1 MFVLG
6 LAAAVSLLGSA
17 PAFADCAAPYTSDN
31 VLEDLGN
38 VESFLLNANND
49 AASAA
54 AKGMQ
59 SKIGCLTE
67 VLPPII
73 LGRAYR
79 GMGAGLYVGGDLTR
93 SKDWFATAISIDPTF
108 EYGTQ
113 DLPADHPVLSIYSDV
128 KRVGLD
134 PVVTVEG
141 KSFVPGVHYL
151 DGKKIVTPAAA
162 PAMPHLYQK
171 QVDGNVSTW
180 LIEGEYFPDNV
191 LNNGGSSASASGTAP
206 AGGKDPK
213 AGKPP
218 KGGTVAAVTPPKV
231 TTITRKRPPEK
242 TPLMIGG
249 VVVVGGA
256 GAIYFL
262 AMGARADFEGAKT
275 LADVDKFKKTTN
287 TMVVASSAVLAV
299 GVGTLSW
306 GLIVDDHGT
315 PLPAVNFRF

>member
-1 MFVLG
+1 MRAFVQG
-6 LAAAVSLLGSA
+6 LAGMLTLLASA
-17 PAFADCAAPYTSDN
+17 PALADCAAPYSSDN

-38 VESFLLNANND
+38 VESFLISNNND

-54 AKGMQ
+54 AKGMA
-59 SKIGCLTE
+59 SKIGCLSE

-79 GMGAGLYVGGDLTR
+79 GMGAGLYVGGDLSR

-113 DLPADHPVLSIYSDV
+113 DLPADHPVLSVYLDV

-151 DGKKIVTPAAA
+151 DGKKITTPAAA

-191 LNNGGSSASASGTAP
+191 LTNGGSTASSGGTE
-206 AGGKDPK
+206 PK
-213 AGKPP
+213 GGKPP
-218 KGGTVAAVTPPKV
+218 KGGEPAVVKGGSTV

-242 TPLMIGG
+242 TPLMLGG
-249 VVVVGGA
+249 VAVVGGA
-256 GAIYFL
+256 GAIYAL
-262 AMGARADFEGAKT
+262 AMGARKDFEEAST
-275 LADVDKFKKTTN
+275 LADVERFQKKTN
-287 TMVVASSAVLAV
+287 TLVVASSAVLAV
-299 GVGTLSW
+299 GVGTLTW

-315 PLPAVNFRF
+315 PMPAVNFRF